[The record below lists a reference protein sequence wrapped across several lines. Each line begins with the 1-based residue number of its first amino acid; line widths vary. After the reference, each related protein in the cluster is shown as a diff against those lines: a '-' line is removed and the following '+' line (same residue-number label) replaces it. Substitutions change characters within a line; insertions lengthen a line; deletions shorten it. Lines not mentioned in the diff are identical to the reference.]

1 MLQERVANLLGVAGT
16 DIPIEYIQ
24 RLMLPYRVRL
34 APLLKNVNII
44 KQITVG
50 GQRIRF
56 YSHQ

>member
-34 APLLKNVNII
+34 APLLKTLI
-44 KQITVG
+44 
-50 GQRIRF
+50 
-56 YSHQ
+56 

>member
-34 APLLKNVNII
+34 ALLLKTLI
-44 KQITVG
+44 
-50 GQRIRF
+50 
-56 YSHQ
+56 